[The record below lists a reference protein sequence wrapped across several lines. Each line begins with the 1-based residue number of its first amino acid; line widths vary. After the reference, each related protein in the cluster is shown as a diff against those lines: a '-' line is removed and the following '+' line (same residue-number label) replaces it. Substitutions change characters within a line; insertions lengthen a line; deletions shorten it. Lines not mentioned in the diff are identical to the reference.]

1 MPLKTLHTSS
11 EAKKHYK
18 SVSYETLLASWLLQD
33 GWEVFMP
40 MIDHGMKTDVLIS
53 DGSKFYRIQVKSVEC
68 FDENTVVTD
77 QWQDAQIDYVIY
89 FSRCANWGYIAPPF
103 NGKRR
108 VNHIE
113 HVRFHQHPKNFLKA
127 FGRA

>member
-1 MPLKTLHTSS
+1 MPVKTLHTSS

-18 SVSYETLLASWLLQD
+18 SISYETLLASWLLHD

-53 DGSKFYRIQVKSVEC
+53 DGNKFYRIQVKSVEC

-77 QWQDAQIDYVIY
+77 QWQNAQIDYVIY
-89 FSRCANWGYIAPPF
+89 FSRCSNWGYIAPPF
-103 NGKRR
+103 KGKRR
-108 VNHIE
+108 VNHSE

-127 FGRA
+127 FSRA